1 MPTPLIKSR
10 QLAGDKSRDPS
21 IVELLSYNEKSGAR
35 KSIEVG
41 RALLPLG
48 DGAGGYTTNAA
59 AAPRVLPSAGRNLAI
74 YNNAGAVGAVT
85 VGDNTMTAQ
94 AAGAVQVSGTNVFV
108 GVPCPPNSW
117 TYLSAAQW
125 NYVAATAATLLVFL
139 IDDDT
144 YIIAQPP
151 AVIAADELTTAP
163 SGAPVNEPNT

>member
-1 MPTPLIKSR
+1 MAAPLIKSR
-10 QLAGDKSRDPS
+10 QIVGDKSRDLA
-21 IVELLSYNEKSGAR
+21 IIELLSYNEKSGAR

-48 DGAGGYTTNAA
+48 DGAGGYTTNAST
-59 AAPRVLPSAGRNLAI
+59 APRVLPSAGRNLAI

-94 AAGAVQVSGTNVFV
+94 APGAVQVSGTNQFV
-108 GVPCPPNSW
+108 GVPCMPNSW

-151 AVIAADELTTAP
+151 AVIASDELTTAP

>member
-1 MPTPLIKSR
+1 MATPIIKSR

-21 IVELLSYNEKSGAR
+21 IVELLTYNEKSGAR

-48 DGAGGYTTNAA
+48 DGAGGYTTNAST
-59 AAPRVLPSAGRNLAI
+59 APRVLPSAGRNLAI

-94 AAGAVQVSGTNVFV
+94 AAGAVQVSGSNVFV
-108 GVPCPPNSW
+108 GVPCPPNAW
-117 TYLSAAQW
+117 TYLAAGQW
-125 NYVAATAATLLVFL
+125 NWVAATAATLLVFI

>member
-1 MPTPLIKSR
+1 MATPVIKNR

-21 IVELLSYNEKSGAR
+21 IIELLTYNEKAGAR

-41 RALLPLG
+41 RALIPLG
-48 DGAGGYTTNAA
+48 DGAGGYTTNAST
-59 AAPRVLPSAGRNLAI
+59 APRVLPSAGRNLAI
-74 YNNAGAVGAVT
+74 YNNAGAIGAVT

-94 AAGAVQVSGTNVFV
+94 AAGAVQISGSNVFV
-108 GVPCPPNSW
+108 GVPCPAGQW
-117 TYLSAAQW
+117 TYLAAGQW

-144 YIIAQPP
+144 YINSLPP
-151 AVIAADELTTAP
+151 VTIAADLLTTAP